1 MKLIKVTSAADN
13 KAIYINVTQIGHM
26 YEVEAKYNYGRLEED
41 KHTRM
46 GITTHNNGGLKVKE
60 SMKQILKMMEEEA
73 K

>member
-13 KAIYINVTQIGHM
+13 QAIYINVTQIGHM
-26 YEVEAKYNYGRLEED
+26 YEVQAKYNYGRLEED

-46 GITTHNNGGLKVKE
+46 GVTTHNNGGLKVKE